1 MDEAS
6 GFFETPTMAQHPR
19 QGMFELVSSS
29 PESYCDIWRADKDG
43 RFRIYKAL
51 KSEYAGDQ
59 VYERLLRKEF
69 EIGYSLDHPNIC
81 EYYAFVN
88 LPPLGNCIEMEW
100 IDGCSLDSLLP
111 RGAIGKTL
119 AVKIISEIC
128 DALSYMHS
136 KQVVHRDLK
145 PSNIM
150 LTYNGNNVK
159 LIDFGLSDTDAH
171 SVLKG
176 SAGTQVYASPELI
189 SGKTVDFRSDI
200 FSLGCVIDRL
210 SPTYARVARKCCQR
224 APAKRFQS
232 ALDVKKA
239 IERKPLAPFAV
250 AAVAA
255 VALVPLGSA
264 LWLTHPWS
272 RPAGNVAGLPSL
284 TDTLPGTSE
293 DSPALSPASLPI
305 DNQTG
310 TEQQMGRIEDFDK
323 SGLNEPSARTKSDSP
338 GGAKEDSPGK
348 PKNQTPGKPMNRTPE
363 KPGKMDNAPKKSQQ
377 SDKEA
382 IDELFRQATELFD
395 Q

>member
-1 MDEAS
+1 
-6 GFFETPTMAQHPR
+6 MAQHPR

-69 EIGYSLDHPNIC
+69 EIEYSLDHPNIC

-111 RGAIGKTL
+111 RGAVGKTL
-119 AVKIISEIC
+119 AVKIINETC

-189 SGKTVDFRSDI
+189 SGGNVDYHTDI

-210 SPTYARVARKCCQR
+210 NPTYARVARKCCQR

-250 AAVAA
+250 AAVA
-255 VALVPLGSA
+255 LVLLGSA

-272 RPAGNVAGLPSL
+272 RPAGDVAGLPSL

-293 DSPALSPASLPI
+293 DSHALSPASLPI

-310 TEQQMGRIEDFDK
+310 TEQQIGRIEYFDK
-323 SGLNEPSARTKSDSP
+323 SGLNEPSARTKGDSP
-338 GGAKEDSPGK
+338 GGAKEDSPGR
-348 PKNQTPGKPMNRTPE
+348 PKNRTPEKPMNRTPE
-363 KPGKMDNAPKKSQQ
+363 KPEKMDNAPKKSQQ

>member
-119 AVKIISEIC
+119 AVKIINETC

-250 AAVAA
+250 AAVT
-255 VALVPLGSA
+255 LVLLGSA

-272 RPAGNVAGLPSL
+272 RPAGDVAGLPSL
-284 TDTLPGTSE
+284 TDTLPDTSE
-293 DSPALSPASLPI
+293 DSPSLVPTLLPI
-305 DNQTG
+305 DNQTDAD
-310 TEQQMGRIEDFDK
+310 QQMGRIEDFDK
-323 SGLNEPSARTKSDSP
+323 SGLNKPSARTKSDSP

-348 PKNQTPGKPMNRTPE
+348 PKNRTPE

>member
-111 RGAIGKTL
+111 RGAVGKTL
-119 AVKIISEIC
+119 AVKIINETC

-250 AAVAA
+250 AAVA
-255 VALVPLGSA
+255 LVLLGSA

-272 RPAGNVAGLPSL
+272 RPAGDVAGLPSL
-284 TDTLPGTSE
+284 TDTPPGTSE

-310 TEQQMGRIEDFDK
+310 AEQQMGRIEDFDK
-323 SGLNEPSARTKSDSP
+323 SGLNEPSARTKGDSP
-338 GGAKEDSPGK
+338 GGAKEDSPGR
-348 PKNQTPGKPMNRTPE
+348 PKNRTPEKPMNRTPE
-363 KPGKMDNAPKKSQQ
+363 KPEKMDNAPKKSQQ

>member
-6 GFFETPTMAQHPR
+6 GFFETPTMAQHPK

-250 AAVAA
+250 AAVA
-255 VALVPLGSA
+255 LVLLGSA

-272 RPAGNVAGLPSL
+272 RPAGDVAGLPSL
-284 TDTLPGTSE
+284 TDTPPGTSE

-310 TEQQMGRIEDFDK
+310 AEQQMGRIEDFDK
-323 SGLNEPSARTKSDSP
+323 SGLNEPSARTKGDSP

-377 SDKEA
+377 SDREA

>member
-119 AVKIISEIC
+119 AVKIINEIC

-250 AAVAA
+250 AAVA
-255 VALVPLGSA
+255 LVLLGSA

-323 SGLNEPSARTKSDSP
+323 SGLNEPSARTKSDFP

-348 PKNQTPGKPMNRTPE
+348 PKNRTPE

>member
-1 MDEAS
+1 
-6 GFFETPTMAQHPR
+6 MAQHPK

-119 AVKIISEIC
+119 AVKIINETC

-250 AAVAA
+250 AAVA
-255 VALVPLGSA
+255 LVLLGSA

-272 RPAGNVAGLPSL
+272 RPAGDVAGLPSL

-305 DNQTG
+305 DNQIG

>member
-111 RGAIGKTL
+111 RGAVGKTL
-119 AVKIISEIC
+119 AVKIINETC

-250 AAVAA
+250 AAVA
-255 VALVPLGSA
+255 LVLLGSA

-272 RPAGNVAGLPSL
+272 LPAGDVAGLPSL

-310 TEQQMGRIEDFDK
+310 AEQQIGRIEDFDK
-323 SGLNEPSARTKSDSP
+323 SGLNEPSARTKGDSPGGAKEDSP

-348 PKNQTPGKPMNRTPE
+348 PKNRTPE

>member
-1 MDEAS
+1 
-6 GFFETPTMAQHPR
+6 MAQHPR

-111 RGAIGKTL
+111 RGAVGKTL
-119 AVKIISEIC
+119 AVKIINETC

-189 SGKTVDFRSDI
+189 SGGNVDYHTDI

-210 SPTYARVARKCCQR
+210 NPTYARVARKCCQR

-250 AAVAA
+250 AAVA
-255 VALVPLGSA
+255 LVLLGSA
-264 LWLTHPWS
+264 LWLTPPWS
-272 RPAGNVAGLPSL
+272 RPAGDVAGLPSL

-293 DSPALSPASLPI
+293 DSHALSPASLPI

-310 TEQQMGRIEDFDK
+310 TEQQIGRIEYFDK
-323 SGLNEPSARTKSDSP
+323 SGLNEPSARTKGDSP
-338 GGAKEDSPGK
+338 GGAKEDSPGR
-348 PKNQTPGKPMNRTPE
+348 PKNRTPEKPMNRTPE
-363 KPGKMDNAPKKSQQ
+363 KPEKMDNAPKKSQQ

>member
-1 MDEAS
+1 
-6 GFFETPTMAQHPR
+6 MAQHPR

-111 RGAIGKTL
+111 RGAVGKTL
-119 AVKIISEIC
+119 AVKIINETC

-250 AAVAA
+250 AAVA
-255 VALVPLGSA
+255 LVLLGSA

-272 RPAGNVAGLPSL
+272 RPAGDVAGLPSL

-293 DSPALSPASLPI
+293 DSHALSPASLPI

-310 TEQQMGRIEDFDK
+310 TEQQIGRIEYFDK
-323 SGLNEPSARTKSDSP
+323 SGLNEPSARTKGDSP
-338 GGAKEDSPGK
+338 GGAKEDSPGR
-348 PKNQTPGKPMNRTPE
+348 PKNRTPEKPMNRTPE
-363 KPGKMDNAPKKSQQ
+363 KPEKMDNAPKKSQQ

>member
-111 RGAIGKTL
+111 RGAVGKTL
-119 AVKIISEIC
+119 AVKIINETC

-250 AAVAA
+250 AAVA
-255 VALVPLGSA
+255 LVLLGSA

-272 RPAGNVAGLPSL
+272 RPAGDVAGLPSL
-284 TDTLPGTSE
+284 TDTLPDTSE
-293 DSPALSPASLPI
+293 DSPSLVPTLLPI
-305 DNQTG
+305 DNQTDAD
-310 TEQQMGRIEDFDK
+310 QQMGRIEDFDK
-323 SGLNEPSARTKSDSP
+323 SGLNKPSARTKSDSP

-348 PKNQTPGKPMNRTPE
+348 PKNRTPE

>member
-1 MDEAS
+1 
-6 GFFETPTMAQHPR
+6 MAQHPR

-111 RGAIGKTL
+111 RGAVGKTL
-119 AVKIISEIC
+119 AVKIINETC

-189 SGKTVDFRSDI
+189 SGGNVDYHTDI

-210 SPTYARVARKCCQR
+210 NPTYARVARKCCQR

-250 AAVAA
+250 AAVA
-255 VALVPLGSA
+255 LVLLGSA

-272 RPAGNVAGLPSL
+272 RPAGDVAGLPSL

-293 DSPALSPASLPI
+293 DSHALSPASLPI

-310 TEQQMGRIEDFDK
+310 TEQQIGRIEYFDK
-323 SGLNEPSARTKSDSP
+323 SGLNVPSARTKGDSP
-338 GGAKEDSPGK
+338 GGAKEDSPGR
-348 PKNQTPGKPMNRTPE
+348 PKNRTPEKPMNRTPE
-363 KPGKMDNAPKKSQQ
+363 KPEKMDNAPKKSQQ

>member
-111 RGAIGKTL
+111 RGTVGKTL
-119 AVKIISEIC
+119 AVKIINETC

-136 KQVVHRDLK
+136 KQVIHRDLK

-250 AAVAA
+250 AAVA
-255 VALVPLGSA
+255 LVLLGSA

-323 SGLNEPSARTKSDSP
+323 SGLNEPSARTKSDFP

-348 PKNQTPGKPMNRTPE
+348 PKNRTPE

-377 SDKEA
+377 SDREA

>member
-29 PESYCDIWRADKDG
+29 PGSYCDIWRADKDG

-111 RGAIGKTL
+111 RGAVGKTL
-119 AVKIISEIC
+119 AVKIINETC

-189 SGKTVDFRSDI
+189 SSGNVDYHTDI

-210 SPTYARVARKCCQR
+210 NPTYARVARKCCQR

-250 AAVAA
+250 AAVA
-255 VALVPLGSA
+255 LVLLGSA

-272 RPAGNVAGLPSL
+272 RPAGDVAGLPSL

-293 DSPALSPASLPI
+293 DSHALSPASLPI

-310 TEQQMGRIEDFDK
+310 TEQQIGRIEYFDK
-323 SGLNEPSARTKSDSP
+323 SGLNEPSARTKGDSP
-338 GGAKEDSPGK
+338 GGAKEDSPGR
-348 PKNQTPGKPMNRTPE
+348 PKNRTPEKPMNRTPE
-363 KPGKMDNAPKKSQQ
+363 KPEKMDNAPKKSQQ